1 MVIMIS
7 YRLFI
12 LNSIFLFFTA
22 SVLLRVLQKNIVSI
36 LDFGILFL
44 TLSIGFL
51 LNKLIVFNNNITK
64 QSIYYLTFLVY
75 ILFNIVFFSFYRV
88 FELKIDFFDI
98 FLTNIFEFKVW
109 IISFFLFM
117 IYFLLKDIDKDKFE
131 IFIILLLK
139 IGLVYTF
146 IEQFISLFGG
156 RVLFETIYSRA
167 GIVTENLLGLK
178 SLGLY
183 RIWGVIGSTQLLG
196 MYHLILV
203 SYYMFG
209 KRTSNFWLIMSI
221 IGVVLS
227 TSKTAYV
234 ILLLMLLIYLIVKRK
249 YFLLSMIT
257 IPLLFGTVY
266 LITHLDKNFIESFL
280 NFFYILIGKLKADN
294 EISVYEQVLMNFNQY
309 SFLIGQGM
317 NYSYAGI
324 EQLPIE
330 LKKYYY
336 LSADFS
342 FLSFINQFGIVGYL
356 LFSFVFCFY
365 PINNFIKNKNR
376 EHNMNLIILWLGT
389 FHYPVFISKL
399 IMLYISYSIYIV
411 YFKNKEQNNWKI

>member
-64 QSIYYLTFLVY
+64 QSIYYLIFLVY

-117 IYFLLKDIDKDKFE
+117 IYFLLKDIDKNKFE

-196 MYHLILV
+196 IYHLILV

-209 KRTSNFWLIMSI
+209 KRTSNFW
-221 IGVVLS
+221 
-227 TSKTAYV
+227 Y
-234 ILLLMLLIYLIVKRK
+234 YRCCFK
-249 YFLLSMIT
+249 YIKNCLC
-257 IPLLFGTVY
+257 
-266 LITHLDKNFIESFL
+266 NFIV
-280 NFFYILIGKLKADN
+280 NVVD
-294 EISVYEQVLMNFNQY
+294 
-309 SFLIGQGM
+309 
-317 NYSYAGI
+317 
-324 EQLPIE
+324 
-330 LKKYYY
+330 
-336 LSADFS
+336 
-342 FLSFINQFGIVGYL
+342 
-356 LFSFVFCFY
+356 
-365 PINNFIKNKNR
+365 
-376 EHNMNLIILWLGT
+376 
-389 FHYPVFISKL
+389 
-399 IMLYISYSIYIV
+399 ISYSKKKVFFTIYDYNTFIIW
-411 YFKNKEQNNWKI
+411 YCIFNNSFR